1 MTRLIRRS
9 LLTGLAF
16 FLPLA
21 LLAVVAYGL
30 GLVLLRVLSTF
41 DAVLAALGVEGP
53 AATVLA
59 VGSLALGVPAALVAT
74 GLVVQNRYGALAGKA
89 VDAVLERIPVIGP
102 IYNSLERSRRVLTDE
117 GFSDVV
123 SLALAD
129 GVDVLAFVV
138 GQDSG
143 ADWTDGSERVTVFVP
158 LAPNPTVG
166 GHLLAVRPER
176 ITETGLSL
184 RAALT
189 VLVTVGASDAGDA
202 EPPVAGL
209 YRGLTEEELTGVP
222 VLPVS

>member
-1 MTRLIRRS
+1 MTRSIRRS

-21 LLAVVAYGL
+21 LLAVVVYGL
-30 GLVLLRVLSTF
+30 GLLFLSVLSTV

-59 VGSLALGVPAALVAT
+59 VGSLALGIPAGLVAT
-74 GLVVQNRYGALAGKA
+74 GLVVQNRYGAIAGEA
-89 VDAVLERIPVIGP
+89 IDAVLERTPVIGP

-123 SLALAD
+123 SLTLAD

-138 GQDSG
+138 GRDSG

-176 ITETGLSL
+176 ITETGMNL

-209 YRGLTEEELTGVP
+209 YRELTEEDLAGVP
-222 VLPVS
+222 EH